1 MAFNKTQGTWGRA
14 DNVTGTAKAWV
25 QFKGNDSGSGNEPLI
40 RGSFNVSSV
49 VDRAIGKFTINFSTN
64 MPNANY
70 VVAGVVGNADDGLS
84 VTAVRVANSPAVG
97 NVQVNT
103 SYEGSNAYDNDHN
116 SVVIFGTNP

>member
-14 DNVTGTAKAWV
+14 DNVTGTAKAWIN
-25 QFKGNDSGSGNEPLI
+25 FDGDDGGSAAV
-40 RGSFNVSSV
+40 RTSFNVSSLAE
-49 VDRAIGKFTINFSTN
+49 RAVGKFTINFSTD

-97 NVQVNT
+97 NVQINT

>member
-1 MAFNKTQGTWGRA
+1 MSFDITKANWGRA
-14 DNVTGTAKAWV
+14 DNVTGTAKAWIN
-25 QFKGNDSGSGNEPLI
+25 FKGNDSGSGNEPLI
-40 RGSFNVSSV
+40 RESFNVSSV

-97 NVQVNT
+97 NVQINT